1 MRLNIVL
8 EVRVKLLVKEL
19 QGIGGCLMGNQLE
32 LNLGDTPNEDEFS
45 KSKGKKTTG
54 LDKGEECKNQ
64 EKYKGIYD
72 VLEQA
77 TTHSKMEPLGIIKM
91 NRHKPI
97 VVLDAEYFLQIFFNT
112 NKNIQG

>member
-54 LDKGEECKNQ
+54 LDKVQGDIRCAGTSNYTFEN
-64 EKYKGIYD
+64 G
-72 VLEQA
+72 
-77 TTHSKMEPLGIIKM
+77 TPWH
-91 NRHKPI
+91 
-97 VVLDAEYFLQIFFNT
+97 
-112 NKNIQG
+112 NKNESS